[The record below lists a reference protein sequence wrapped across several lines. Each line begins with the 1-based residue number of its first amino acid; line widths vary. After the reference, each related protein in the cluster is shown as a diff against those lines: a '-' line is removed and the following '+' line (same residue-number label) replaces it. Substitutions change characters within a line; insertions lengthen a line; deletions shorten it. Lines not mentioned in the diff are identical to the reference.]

1 MRRPLGEGGIVVAK
15 IGSSSLTTAGLAING
30 DAVTQVVRQ
39 VADTW
44 RAGHPTVLVTSGAV
58 AAGLGAL
65 GASKRPADVP
75 GLQVAAAVGQ
85 GRLMEK
91 YSRAFAAEGM
101 VAGQILLTKSVLA
114 DREQYLH
121 SRQAL
126 ERMLEDGVVPIVNEN
141 DTVAVEELRLGDNDR
156 MAALVAHL
164 VHAKLLVLLTDT
176 AGLLTADPRVDESAT
191 LLSEISHT
199 DRLLDELSRARS
211 GPIGSGGI
219 GSKVAAA
226 RMAAWSG
233 VPTVIGPA
241 SDTEAI
247 SKAIAGLD
255 FGTWVDPRHERLPA
269 RKLWIAFGQPSE
281 GTLAIDDGAVTA
293 LSANGRSLLA
303 VGVKGVSGHFTP
315 GAAVE
320 VTTLDGGFVGKG
332 IARTSSAA
340 LAQAIDGVP
349 EPGQVVIHRDDL
361 VVMYEEVHS

>member
-1 MRRPLGEGGIVVAK
+1 MRRTLSPGGVVVAK
-15 IGSSSLTTAGLAING
+15 IGSSSLTTAGLTIN
-30 DAVTQVVRQ
+30 DERVSRVVRQ
-39 VADTW
+39 VAASW
-44 RAGHPTVLVTSGAV
+44 RSGHPTVLVTSGAV

-65 GASKRPADVP
+65 GATRRPSDVP

-85 GRLMEK
+85 GRLMER
-91 YSRAFAAEGM
+91 YTRAFATEGR

-114 DREQYLH
+114 DRDQYLH
-121 SRQAL
+121 ARQAL

-164 VHAKLLVLLTDT
+164 VQAEILVLLTDT

-199 DRLLDELSRARS
+199 DELLDELSRAPS

-233 VPTVIGPA
+233 IPTVIGPA
-241 SDTEAI
+241 SDDDAI
-247 SKAIAGLD
+247 SKAVTGAE
-255 FGTWVDPRHERLPA
+255 FGTWVDPRSRRLPA

-281 GTLAIDDGAVTA
+281 GSVVIDDGAVTA
-293 LSANGRSLLA
+293 LTADGRSLLA
-303 VGVKGVSGHFTP
+303 VGVRRVQGGFRP
-315 GAAVE
+315 GAAIE
-320 VTTLDGGFVGKG
+320 ITALDGGFVGKG
-332 IARTSSAA
+332 ISRISSTDLVAA
-340 LAQAIDGVP
+340 IGDGGA
-349 EPGQVVIHRDDL
+349 EQGQVVVHRDDL
-361 VVMYEEVHS
+361 VVMYED